1 MFWGK
6 GLIYMLKLDL
16 SGGAASKKLNRE
28 GVYNFA
34 VGVIF

>member
-16 SGGAASKKLNRE
+16 SGGAASKKLSRE
-28 GVYNFA
+28 GVYNFD